1 MDVHRLKI
9 EGAHA
14 TGAPLVLP
22 TPMYGNSLTQK
33 DDSCKLLS
41 GICCDCHVLVT

>member
-1 MDVHRLKI
+1 MDVHRLKM
-9 EGAHA
+9 EGEHA
-14 TGAPLVLP
+14 TGAPLVP

-33 DDSCKLLS
+33 DDSCKLCYS